1 MEASKI
7 EVTEKT
13 PASRKLQE
21 SDSRDL
27 LGKATKLIAMK
38 GKKVTEFNVAKEIT
52 EDAVAAMLGPTGNL
66 RSPTIRLGKKLL
78 VGFNQEIFEREFG

>member
-1 MEASKI
+1 LEASKI
-7 EVTEKT
+7 EVKDRT

-27 LGKATKLIAMK
+27 LSKASKLIAMK
-38 GKKVTEFNVAKEIT
+38 GKKVTEFNVAKEIP
-52 EDAVAAMLGPTGNL
+52 DGAVAAMLGPTGNL
-66 RSPTIRLGKKLL
+66 RSPTIKTGRKLI

>member
-7 EVTEKT
+7 EVKDRT
-13 PASRKLQE
+13 PASRKLQA

-27 LGKATKLIAMK
+27 LGKASKLIALK
-38 GKKVTEFNVAKEIT
+38 GKKVTEFNVAKEIS

-66 RSPTIRLGKKLL
+66 RAPTIRLGKKLI
-78 VGFNQEIFEREFG
+78 VGFNQEIFEREFN

>member
-1 MEASKI
+1 MKDR
-7 EVTEKT
+7 T

-27 LGKATKLIAMK
+27 LSKASKLIAMK
-38 GKKVTEFNVAKEIT
+38 GKKVTEFNVAKEIP
-52 EDAVAAMLGPTGNL
+52 DGAVAAMLGPTGNL
-66 RSPTIRLGKKLL
+66 RSPTIKTGRKLI